1 MKIKNFGLIIIA
13 IFFEFFRDYLFINT
27 NLYIEYLEKIECG
40 FNVFNYTDSSILK
53 IIKNLQISSL
63 IQLKWIMSLFFA
75 SIYLG
80 LGILF
85 SKLNFEESNKKKFLK
100 FYSFGGAFILISSLI
115 IYLTGNL
122 LSVENKFNFYYVSL
136 ELSHF
141 VQSSLYPISFIL
153 VFWSC
158 NLKISSNRIK
168 IY

>member
-27 NLYIEYLEKIECG
+27 NLYIEYLENIECG

-85 SKLNFEESNKKKFLK
+85 SKLNFEESSKKKFLK

-141 VQSSLYPISFIL
+141 IQSSFYPISFVLI
-153 VFWSC
+153 FWSC
-158 NLKISSNRIK
+158 NLQISSN
-168 IY
+168 